1 MKTLELGQGLVD
13 LPAVI
18 EAAGKAGVDW
28 LIVEQDDCQ
37 NPPLQ
42 SIENNYDWV
51 KTNFLHEVVEI
62 NMKEKLH
69 DGRLYLPGDEQ
80 LMKEQTL
87 CLERLYDFNGTRP
100 LEYEKKG

>member
-1 MKTLELGQGLVD
+1 
-13 LPAVI
+13 
-18 EAAGKAGVDW
+18 
-28 LIVEQDDCQ
+28 
-37 NPPLQ
+37 
-42 SIENNYDWV
+42 
-51 KTNFLHEVVEI
+51 
-62 NMKEKLH
+62 MKEKLH